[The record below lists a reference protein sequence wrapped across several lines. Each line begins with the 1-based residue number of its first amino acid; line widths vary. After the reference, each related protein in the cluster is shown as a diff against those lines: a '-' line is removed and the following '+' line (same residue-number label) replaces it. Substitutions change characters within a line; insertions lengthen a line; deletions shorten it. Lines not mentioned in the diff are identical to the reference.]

1 MKMKK
6 DVAKLKK
13 DLKPIKAVSLTDQV
27 EQSLITYLKQNAFK
41 AGDSLPKELE
51 LASHLGVSRNVVRE
65 ALSRLRMLG
74 IVKSKKR
81 KGMIYAEP
89 DLLGGISKIMDPD
102 LLGTEAMKDLF
113 ELRLVLETGM
123 ADLLFARLKPAD
135 IVELKDIAQ
144 REAKDPDC
152 RNIGTRLGYEV
163 EFHGKLYRM
172 SGNATLA
179 RFQSMLLPVFNYM
192 MEVESHLEKEPK
204 RGKINHFDLIEIL
217 ESGDAAKFRENMR
230 EHLTPHYE
238 RLYD

>member
-1 MKMKK
+1 MKK
-6 DVAKLKK
+6 DAAKLKK

-27 EQSLITYLKQNAFK
+27 ERSLITYLKQNDFK

-51 LASHLGVSRNVVRE
+51 LASYLGVSRNIVRE

-81 KGMIYAEP
+81 KGMIYGEP
-89 DLLGGISKIMDPD
+89 DVLGGISKIMDPD
-102 LLGTEAMKDLF
+102 LLGTKAMKDLF

-123 ADLLFARLKPAD
+123 SDLLYARLRPED
-135 IVELKDIAQ
+135 VVELEDIAR
-144 REAKDPDC
+144 REAEDPDC
-152 RNIGTRLGYEV
+152 RQISTRLGYEV
-163 EFHGKLYRM
+163 EFHGKLYEM

-204 RGKINHFDLIEIL
+204 RGEINHFDLIETL
-217 ESGDAAKFRENMR
+217 KYGNAAKFREDMR

-238 RLYD
+238 RLHD